1 MSAEPGSLPELRSP
15 NPVTTLAREFRGSY
29 AFIERNLFLVK
40 RYWGWEFAFL
50 IYAVAGALSI
60 TFIGVE
66 QDNQELI
73 LSLMIGAIFWNY
85 LSIVFG
91 FIAETVAWERWEGT
105 LEYTFMAPIRRWVQ
119 LLGSTMFAVM
129 YGLVHTTVILVVLTL
144 FFGLDLSSANFATA
158 AVFMIIG
165 SASFIGIGM
174 MAAVLPLMYV
184 ERGAQMTFVLQSLL
198 LLVSGVYYSIEV
210 LPEWMQVISRFS
222 PATYVLDGVRQ
233 GLING
238 TPVTELW
245 HDIWPLAIMA
255 VVFIPL
261 GIWIFGR
268 AERYAKRTGRL
279 KRVG

>member
-1 MSAEPGSLPELRSP
+1 MSAGPDSLPELRSP
-15 NPVTTLAREFRGSY
+15 NLVTTLAREFRGSY
-29 AFIERNLFLVK
+29 AFIERNLFLVR

-50 IYAVAGALSI
+50 IYAVAGALAI

-66 QDNQELI
+66 QDDQALV

-119 LLGSTMFAVM
+119 LLGSTMFAVL

-144 FFGLDLSSANFATA
+144 FFGLDLSNANFATA

-210 LPEWMQVISRFS
+210 LPEWMQVLARFS

-233 GLING
+233 GLIYG

-245 HDIWPLAIMA
+245 HDVWPLAIMA

-261 GIWIFGR
+261 GIRIFGI
-268 AERYAKRTGRL
+268 AERYAKKTGKL

>member
-1 MSAEPGSLPELRSP
+1 MSDHSGSIPELRSP

-50 IYAVAGALSI
+50 VYAVAGALAI
-60 TFIGVE
+60 TFIGAE
-66 QDNQELI
+66 QQNEELL

-129 YGLVHTTVILVVLTL
+129 YGLVHTTVILIVLTL
-144 FFGLDLSSANFATA
+144 FFGLDLSSANFGTA
-158 AVFMIIG
+158 AVMMVLG

-174 MAAVLPLMYV
+174 MAAVLPLLYV

-198 LLVSGVYYSIEV
+198 LLVSGVYYSVTV
-210 LPEWMQVISRFS
+210 LPDWMQFLSRFS
-222 PATYVLDGVRQ
+222 PATYVLEGVRAGLIDGVP
-233 GLING
+233 IND
-238 TPVTELW
+238 LW
-245 HDIWPLAIMA
+245 ADVWPLLIMA

-261 GIWIFGR
+261 GVWIFGR
-268 AERYAKRTGRL
+268 AERYAKRTGKL

>member
-1 MSAEPGSLPELRSP
+1 MTDQTGSLGDMRSP
-15 NPVTTLAREFRGSY
+15 NPVTMLVREFRGSY

-50 IYAVAGALSI
+50 IYAIAGALSI

-66 QDNQELI
+66 QDNQELV

-129 YGLVHTTVILVVLTL
+129 YGLVHTTVILFVLTL
-144 FFGLDLSSANFATA
+144 FFGLDLSHANFVTA
-158 AVFMIIG
+158 AVIMFIG

-210 LPEWMQVISRFS
+210 LPGWMQVLSKFS
-222 PATYVLDGVRQ
+222 PATYVLDGVRK
-233 GLING
+233 GLIEG

-245 HDIWPLAIMA
+245 YDIVPLVIMA
-255 VVFIPL
+255 VVLIPL
-261 GIWIFGR
+261 GIWVFGR
-268 AERYAKRTGRL
+268 AERYAKRTGKL